1 MKKVLLTGANGFIG
15 RHTLAGLLE
24 RDYEVHAVSSKD
36 LCNGVPSIHWHKVD
50 LLEPNQISGLI
61 SQVQPT
67 HLLHF
72 AWVTEPGKY
81 WTSLENIKWVQASL
95 DLVQEFARRGGQRAV
110 MAGTCAEYDWR
121 HSYCTE
127 GKTPLVPTQL
137 YGVCKHALQIILHG
151 FAEKAGIRAAWG
163 RIFFLFGPYEKR
175 ERLIPSV
182 INSLLKREPIHCSH
196 WKETRDFLFVQDVAN
211 AFVALLE
218 SKVTGPVNVSSGQ
231 GIQIKEIVKK
241 AASQIGGIERV
252 QWGSIEVPSMETPD
266 LVGDNRR
273 LCKEVGWSPKY
284 DLERGLGMTIEWW
297 KERLDKSAE
306 NMTSSFPR
314 GIKASG

>member
-15 RHTLAGLLE
+15 RHTLEGLLE
-24 RDYEVHAVSSKD
+24 RDYEVHAISSQDVDK
-36 LCNGVPSIHWHKVD
+36 GVPSIHWHKVD
-50 LLEPNQISGLI
+50 LLKPDQISGLL
-61 SQVQPT
+61 SRVQPT

-72 AWVTEPGKY
+72 AWVTEQGKY
-81 WTSLENIKWVQASL
+81 WTSLENVEWVQASI
-95 DLVQEFARRGGQRAV
+95 DLVREFARRGGQRVV

-121 HSYCTE
+121 QGYCTE
-127 GKTPLVPTQL
+127 GKTPLVPAQL
-137 YGVCKHALQIILHG
+137 YGVCKNALQKILHG
-151 FAEKAGIRAAWG
+151 FAEQAGISAAWG
-163 RIFFLFGPYEKR
+163 RIFFLFGPYERK

-182 INSLLKREPIHCSH
+182 INSLLKREPVRCSH
-196 WKETRDFLFVQDVAN
+196 WNETRDFLFVQDVAD
-211 AFVALLE
+211 AFVTLLE
-218 SKVTGPVNVSSGQ
+218 SNVTGPVNISSGQ
-231 GIQIKEIVKK
+231 GMQIKEIIKK

-297 KERLDKSAE
+297 KERPDKRGE
-306 NMTSSFPR
+306 NITSSFPR
-314 GIKASG
+314 GMKASG